1 MIRPFER
8 MPGRKQKD
16 VFALIHKKGVV
27 SKQELLES
35 GDWTGSTL
43 TRTLEELTA
52 QGLIEEAG
60 FGESTGGRRPILY
73 QANASYGVVF
83 GLDISRLVST
93 LELFNLHFNRLETKR
108 WTMTEKTTPQSLLGD
123 VVETAERMLRERGIP
138 KETVIG
144 LGIGAVGPLER
155 ESGTIVD
162 PAGFPAPGWR
172 NVPVAAILE
181 DRLGIPVLL
190 DNGANAALLGEY
202 WASREQAYQ
211 HMLYIHA
218 GVGLRSAV
226 MVGGKLVYGAVDM
239 EGAIGQ
245 MIIQTDGP
253 RLHANGNYGSLEAY
267 ASVYALERQ
276 AASMLKLGRESVLT
290 ELAEPDKV
298 QFAQLL
304 QALERR
310 DPLAVELFTQAAA
323 YFGIG
328 LANLLNI
335 LHPEK
340 VILGGPLIAADPL
353 FFQTCTRIAIQNTH
367 YYPMYQV
374 MFSRGALGEEALVT
388 GAAAMVAQAMTQG

>member
-1 MIRPFER
+1 MIRPRER
-8 MPGRKQKD
+8 IAGRKQKD
-16 VFALIHKKGVV
+16 VFALILKKGIV
-27 SKQELLES
+27 SKQELQGS

-73 QANASYGVVF
+73 QASASYGVLF

-93 LELFNLHFNRLETKR
+93 LSLYDMHLNRLETKR
-108 WTMTEKTTPQSLLGD
+108 WSMTEQTTPQMLLD
-123 VVETAERMLRERGIP
+123 EVADTAERMLRERGID
-138 KETVIG
+138 KEAVIG

-155 ESGTIVD
+155 QTGTILD
-162 PAGFPAPGWR
+162 PAYFPAPGWR
-172 NVPVAAILE
+172 NVPVAAALE
-181 DRLGIPVLL
+181 SRLCIPVLL

-211 HMLYIHA
+211 HLLYIHA

-245 MIIQTDGP
+245 MIIQADGP
-253 RLHANGNYGSLEAY
+253 RLHADGNFGSLEAY
-267 ASVYALERQ
+267 ASVHALERE
-276 AASMLKLGRESVLT
+276 AKSRLKLGRESVLT
-290 ELAEPDKV
+290 ELTEPDKV
-298 QFAQLL
+298 QFAHLL
-304 QALERR
+304 FALERR
-310 DPLAVELFTQAAA
+310 DPLVVELFTQAAA

-328 LANLLNI
+328 LANLLNV

-367 YYPMYQV
+367 YYPTYQV
-374 MFSRGALGEEALVT
+374 MFSRGALGEDALVT
-388 GAAAMVAQAMTQG
+388 GAAAMVAQELTQG